1 MFYRQTILEISSE
14 LFHVHLDLGI
24 RHLEEVCRQAK
35 LGAVLLRMFHE
46 KDL

>member
-1 MFYRQTILEISSE
+1 MFTLTW
-14 LFHVHLDLGI
+14 GI
-24 RHLEEVCRQAK
+24 RHLEVCRQAK